1 MFVKGN
7 QYGSKSKRGKN
18 KIDLELKN
26 KLKELAEGIIEK
38 IDIEELSKTQHIQL
52 LKSVLP
58 YLMPKEYIN
67 DTYIQEDVPLFVD
80 DKPVVIAFND
90 SSQRAEY
97 NNADEIRKSEM
108 EQELRIDMFGSNA
121 SA

>member
-1 MFVKGN
+1 MFIKGN

-67 DTYIQEDVPLFVD
+67 DTYIQEDLPLFVD
-80 DKPVVIAFND
+80 DKLSLIH
-90 SSQRAEY
+90 
-97 NNADEIRKSEM
+97 I
-108 EQELRIDMFGSNA
+108 
-121 SA
+121 